1 MRFMVSS
8 VLVFLV
14 ITLMLVVVGHVRV
27 LMAVHVLSES
37 IENALS
43 FTVFPV
49 VDHLHDSAAS
59 ASASA
64 LDLARGFSLSK
75 SHG

>member
-8 VLVFLV
+8 MLVSLV

-27 LMAVHVLSES
+27 LMAVHVLSKS
-37 IENALS
+37 IENVLS
-43 FTVFPV
+43 FTVFTV
-49 VDHLHDSAAS
+49 VDHLHDST

-64 LDLARGFSLSK
+64 LALDFAHDFSLSK